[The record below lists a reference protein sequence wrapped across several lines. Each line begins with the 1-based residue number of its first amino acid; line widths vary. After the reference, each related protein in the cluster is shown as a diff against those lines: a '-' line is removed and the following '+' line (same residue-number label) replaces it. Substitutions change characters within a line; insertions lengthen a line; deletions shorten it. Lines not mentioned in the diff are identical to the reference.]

1 MPLSMLHCGLKLL
14 TSSGKEKIFDFESY
28 MFLKIRCEWAQSMN
42 ILFL

>member
-14 TSSGKEKIFDFESY
+14 TSSGKENFDFESY
-28 MFLKIRCEWAQSMN
+28 VFLKIRFEWAQSMN